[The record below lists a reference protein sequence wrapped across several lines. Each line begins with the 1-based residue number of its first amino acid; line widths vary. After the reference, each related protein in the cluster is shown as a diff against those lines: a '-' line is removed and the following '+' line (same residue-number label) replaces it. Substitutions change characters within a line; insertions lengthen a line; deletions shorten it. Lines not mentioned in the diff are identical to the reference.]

1 MSFFAYTASSDGI
14 HKIDYKTRNDAA
26 GVIGTL
32 LPTSAPTAT
41 ADDRD
46 SITEKAYAHVGRNP
60 SDLVYIADSEG
71 LLYEVIKTYNAQE
84 DKLLS
89 WLFAAGW
96 LFALSVI
103 CFLTTIVFGFGIYGF
118 LFFVGGAVLYLLLV
132 LGGVC
137 NAMEGAVTCSIILI
151 LLFLLIPAITA
162 VRKVQKPATNATSP
176 IGISQNPSSTPD

>member
-71 LLYEVIKTYNAQE
+71 LLYEVIRIY
-84 DKLLS
+84 DKRLGRLRS
-89 WLFAAGW
+89 WLFAVGW
-96 LFALSVI
+96 LFATSAF
-103 CFLTTIVFGFGIYGF
+103 CFLITIVFGFGFYGF
-118 LFFVGGAVLYLLLV
+118 LLYVVIVVVYLLLV